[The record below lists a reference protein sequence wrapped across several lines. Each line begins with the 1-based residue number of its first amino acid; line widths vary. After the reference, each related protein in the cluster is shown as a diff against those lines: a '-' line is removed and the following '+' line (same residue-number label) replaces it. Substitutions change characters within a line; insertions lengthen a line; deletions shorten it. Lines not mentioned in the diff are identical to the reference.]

1 VRQLKGIFACSAG
14 LLILCANLAAQ
25 SDTPEP
31 LKIGDVT
38 VDGLV
43 HERYEDWN
51 FFRGAK
57 GENDYGYSGSFIRL
71 IFSQKT
77 QKFDWGVEFAAPI
90 LLGIPNQA
98 VQGSPLGQLG
108 LGAAY
113 YAANHN
119 NTYAASFF
127 LKQGY
132 VRVKGPHSNLK
143 LGRFEFTDGGEV
155 TPKDETL
162 AIIKRDGVAQRL
174 IGTFG
179 FADVQRSVDGAVYTA
194 GDGWSR
200 RLAMRRRPSR
210 QAGAPPKRSGA
221 SSASS
226 ITMIAGW

>member
-1 VRQLKGIFACSAG
+1 VSRILPVIFACIAG
-14 LLILCANLAAQ
+14 PLIFSGNLAAQ

-38 VDGLV
+38 VSGLV

-57 GENDYGYSGSFIRL
+57 GENDYGYSGSYLRL
-71 IFSQKT
+71 MFSEKT
-77 QKFDWGVEFAAPI
+77 KTFDWAVEFAAPI

-108 LGAAY
+108 LGGAY
-113 YAANHN
+113 YAANRN
-119 NTYAASFF
+119 NTNAASVF

-132 VRVKGPHSNLK
+132 MRLKGAHSSLR

-162 AIIKRDGVAQRL
+162 AIVKRDGIAQRL

-179 FADVQRSVDGAVYTA
+179 FSDVNAAWMARSTLTPTA
-194 GDGWSR
+194 IGM
-200 RLAMRRRPSR
+200 LPPSALFPIVESFKWM
-210 QAGAPPKRSGA
+210 AGAGS
-221 SSASS
+221 
-226 ITMIAGW
+226 

>member
-1 VRQLKGIFACSAG
+1 MRRQLKGIFACGAG

-38 VDGLV
+38 VSGLV

-57 GENDYGYSGSFIRL
+57 GENDYGYSGSFLRL
-71 IFSQKT
+71 MFSQKT
-77 QKFDWGVEFAAPI
+77 QKFDWAVEFAAPI

-98 VQGSPLGQLG
+98 LQGSPLGQLG

-113 YAANHN
+113 YAADRN
-119 NTYAASFF
+119 NTNAASVF

-132 VRVKGPHSNLK
+132 LRVKGSHSNLK

-155 TPKDETL
+155 TPKEET
-162 AIIKRDGVAQRL
+162 
-174 IGTFG
+174 
-179 FADVQRSVDGAVYTA
+179 
-194 GDGWSR
+194 W
-200 RLAMRRRPSR
+200 PS
-210 QAGAPPKRSGA
+210 
-221 SSASS
+221 SSATASPS
-226 ITMIAGW
+226 A